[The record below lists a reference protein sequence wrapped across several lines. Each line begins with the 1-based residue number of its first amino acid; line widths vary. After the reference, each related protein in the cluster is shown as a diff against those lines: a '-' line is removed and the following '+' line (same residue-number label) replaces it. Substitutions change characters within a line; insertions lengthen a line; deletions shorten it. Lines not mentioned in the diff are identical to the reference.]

1 MASWEAAAL
10 PQGHRCVI
18 NVQIH
23 ILELDLCLTKRNVYG
38 VCAITVDMFICHPL
52 HYIHITSYRTAS
64 KCKLLQYINTNRSIC
79 YLHLGSIIILQD

>member
-23 ILELDLCLTKRNVYG
+23 ILELDLCLTKAYNVYG
-38 VCAITVDMFICHPL
+38 VCAITICLFVTHFIIFTLPPTGQLPSVNCCNILIQIVLFVIYIWVPL
-52 HYIHITSYRTAS
+52 
-64 KCKLLQYINTNRSIC
+64 
-79 YLHLGSIIILQD
+79 